1 MPEINHKL
9 LKKYLKDL
17 KSDPAKEFAAVYLL
31 FGEELLVK
39 NAFDELL
46 DALLPAG
53 NRSANYDPV
62 EGTIENIYDVIESIN
77 TFSLLPGTK
86 VVAMRESR
94 IFYQGY
100 FIPGIIKADYWK
112 MLRKLTMTMILTK
125 PQNTS

>member
-1 MPEINHKL
+1 MPEISYKL

-17 KSDPAKEFAAVYLL
+17 KSDPGKEFAAAYLV

-46 DALLPAG
+46 AALLPAG

-62 EGTIENIYDVIESIN
+62 AGTTENVYDVIESVN

-86 VVAMRESR
+86 VVTMLESR
-94 IFYQGY
+94 IFYTSDD
-100 FIPGIIKADYWK
+100 KSRLLDNAK
-112 MLRKLTMTMILTK
+112 KLTMAMT
-125 PQNTS
+125 